1 MYSNSRRDLSWSTL
15 LCTGTRNTSLSFD
28 RSSDMQPCTRIFEL
42 SFDLELLHQ
51 VPVVA
56 IELALARQAHKLEP
70 IDIAADL
77 ARL

>member
-1 MYSNSRRDLSWSTL
+1 M
-15 LCTGTRNTSLSFD
+15 SFD